1 MKVSTGG
8 LRLEPGAS
16 RIAGRTEGGWI
27 VGNRL
32 YQPAL
37 LVSAA
42 FAGTIP
48 NLSLRSLDS
57 VTLPDLDGVEL
68 LLLGTGGTLLR
79 PSAAFTQACGKRGWR
94 VEPMDSAAA
103 ARTFNVLVA
112 EERQVA
118 ALIL

>member
-1 MKVSTGG
+1 MTGR
-8 LRLEPGAS
+8 RLTAEAS
-16 RIAGRTEGGWI
+16 RIAGRAAGGWI

-37 LVSAA
+37 LVSATM
-42 FAGTIP
+42 AGTIAGQT
-48 NLSLRSLDS
+48 LETLDAAI
-57 VTLPDLDGVEL
+57 LPDLEGLEL
-68 LLLGTGGTLLR
+68 LLLGTGDSLR
-79 PSAAFTQACGKRGWR
+79 RPTAAFAEGCRKRGWR

-112 EERQVA
+112 EQRMVA